1 LLSKDLSDHTP
12 LLLDI
17 GRLTSHLF
25 KFELGLLLQDD
36 FGDMVKEICDSVA
49 DEDDKMKQ
57 WQSKIGRLR

>member
-12 LLLDI
+12 LLFDI
-17 GRLTSHLF
+17 GCLTSLGSQHLF

-49 DEDDKMKQ
+49 DEDDKMK
-57 WQSKIGRLR
+57 